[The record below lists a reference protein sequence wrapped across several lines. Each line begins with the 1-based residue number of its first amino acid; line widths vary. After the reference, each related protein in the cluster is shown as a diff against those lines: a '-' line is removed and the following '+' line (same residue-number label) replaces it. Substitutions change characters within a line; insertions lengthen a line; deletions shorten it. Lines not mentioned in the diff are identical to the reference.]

1 MNELRIYLN
10 NLSLDEQRAFAT
22 KCGTTI
28 GYLRKALSK
37 NHELG
42 AALCVLIEKAS
53 AGEVTRKHL
62 HPSDWTAIATQQR
75 LLRQL
80 QSTELVAPPQ
90 VIQKHFPRC

>member
-10 NLSLDEQRAFAT
+10 NLSLDEQRAFAN

-53 AGEVTRKHL
+53 SEAVTRKHL
-62 HPSDWTAIATQQR
+62 HPSDWICIWP
-75 LLRQL
+75 
-80 QSTELVAPPQ
+80 ELEAA
-90 VIQKHFPRC
+90 

>member
-10 NLSLDEQRAFAT
+10 SLSLDEQKDFAT
-22 KCGTTI
+22 KCGTSI

-53 AGEVTRKHL
+53 SGEVTRKHL
-62 HPSDWTAIATQQR
+62 HPSDWTCIWPE
-75 LLRQL
+75 L
-80 QSTELVAPPQ
+80 QAA
-90 VIQKHFPRC
+90 